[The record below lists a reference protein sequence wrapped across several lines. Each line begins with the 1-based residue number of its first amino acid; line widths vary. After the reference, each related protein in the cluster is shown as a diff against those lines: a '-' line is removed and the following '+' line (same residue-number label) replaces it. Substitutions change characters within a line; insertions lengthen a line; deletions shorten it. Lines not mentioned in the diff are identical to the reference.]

1 MSYLTEK
8 MAYISGLAEG
18 LDIDE
23 TTKEGKLLMALVEAV
38 ADIADEI
45 AEMEEIQDEMQ
56 SQLDEV
62 DEDLAEIEDIFY
74 EDEDEDFDEDEEFS
88 VECPNCGDLIYLDL
102 ESLEDCDKITCPG
115 CNEEIELEFDCDCE
129 NCSECCED

>member
-8 MAYISGLAEG
+8 MAYIGGLAEG

-23 TTKEGKLLMALVEAV
+23 TTKECKLLMAIVEAI

-45 AEMEEIQDEMQ
+45 DEIEEACEDMQ
-56 SQLDEV
+56 AQIDEV
-62 DEDLAEIEDIFY
+62 DEDLAEVEELLYDED
-74 EDEDEDFDEDEEFS
+74 DEDFEDDEEFS

>member
-8 MAYISGLAEG
+8 MAYIGGLAEG

-23 TTKEGKLLMALVEAV
+23 TTKEGKLLMAIVEAI

-45 AEMEEIQDEMQ
+45 DEIEEYQDDIQA
-56 SQLDEV
+56 QLDEV
-62 DEDLAEIEDIFY
+62 DEDLDALEEYVYD
-74 EDEDEDFDEDEEFS
+74 DEDEFDDDDEFA
-88 VECPNCGDLIYLDL
+88 VECPSCGDMIYLDEETL
-102 ESLEDCDKITCPG
+102 ENCDKITCPG
-115 CNEEIELEFDCDCE
+115 CNEEIEIEFDCDCE

>member
-8 MAYISGLAEG
+8 MAYIGGLAEG

-23 TTKEGKLLMALVEAV
+23 TTKEGKLLMALVEAIS
-38 ADIADEI
+38 DIADEI
-45 AEMEEIQDEMQ
+45 DEIEEYQDEMQ
-56 SQLDEV
+56 AQLDEV

-74 EDEDEDFDEDEEFS
+74 DDEDDFDDDDEFS

-102 ESLEDCDKITCPG
+102 ETLEDCDKITCPG
-115 CNEEIELEFDCDCE
+115 CNEEIELEFDCDCD
-129 NCSECCED
+129 CDCCADDEE

>member
-8 MAYISGLAEG
+8 MAYIGGLAEG

-23 TTKEGKLLMALVEAV
+23 TTKEGKLLMAIVEAI

-45 AEMEEIQDEMQ
+45 DEIEEYQDEIQA
-56 SQLDEV
+56 QLDEV
-62 DEDLAEIEDIFY
+62 DEDLDALEGYVYD
-74 EDEDEDFDEDEEFS
+74 DEDEFDDDDEFG
-88 VECPNCGDLIYLDL
+88 VECPSCGDMIYLDADTL
-102 ESLEDCDKITCPG
+102 ENCDKITCPA
-115 CNEEIELEFDCDCE
+115 CNEEIEIEFDCDCE

>member
-8 MAYISGLAEG
+8 MAYITGLSEG

-23 TTKEGKLLMALVEAV
+23 TTKEGKLLLAIVDAL

-45 AEMEEIQDEMQ
+45 EEIEDLQDETQ

-62 DEDLAEIEDIFY
+62 DEDLDALEGFVYGD
-74 EDEDEDFDEDEEFS
+74 DEEDDDEFGI
-88 VECPNCGDLIYLDL
+88 ECPSCGDMIYLDAETL
-102 ESLEDCDKITCPG
+102 ASCDDKIVCPS

-129 NCSECCED
+129 NCSECEE

>member
-8 MAYISGLAEG
+8 MAYIGGLAEG

-23 TTKEGKLLMALVEAV
+23 TTKEGKLLMALVEAI

-45 AEMEEIQDEMQ
+45 DEIEEIQDEMQ
-56 SQLDEV
+56 AQLDEV

-74 EDEDEDFDEDEEFS
+74 EYEDDFEDDDEFS

-102 ESLEDCDKITCPG
+102 ETLEDCDKITCPG
-115 CNEEIELEFDCDCE
+115 CNEEIEIEFDCDCE
-129 NCSECCED
+129 NCSDCCEE